1 MRIIITQMNN
11 TTPNFDETIPVGIS
25 IKIPSGEKY

>member
-11 TTPNFDETIPVGIS
+11 TTPNFDEAISSGKS
-25 IKIPSGEKY
+25 IKIPSGEK